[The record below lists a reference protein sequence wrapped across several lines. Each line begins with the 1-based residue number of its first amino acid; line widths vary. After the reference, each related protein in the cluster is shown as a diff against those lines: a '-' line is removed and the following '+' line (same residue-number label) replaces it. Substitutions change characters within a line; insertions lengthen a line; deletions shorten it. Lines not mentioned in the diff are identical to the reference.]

1 MSKRITVA
9 DVTTQIWDL
18 MKELGGEN
26 TFFVNEIN
34 DKPDNPHTFHV
45 KFPNTGSIKIS
56 ITKEN

>member
-26 TFFVNEIN
+26 TFFINEIDN
-34 DKPDNPHTFHV
+34 NPNNPHTFHV